1 MGARNLGGLLLVGC
15 MTLAAQ
21 PDARAVVLF
30 HEQFSHPD
38 GTVLKPPTPG
48 TLGVAPIPG
57 PGSTWSSA
65 GGSVTPIQV
74 FGGEA
79 IIFQT
84 DGAGNGQD
92 GLAPFTAQA
101 TTATTYARFDFR
113 LPSVGNTVNQK
124 VIDEGAGMVALRSD
138 AASGLRARTG
148 IVGPAAGGDFRLAIS
163 VDDFNLVGNGVVWA
177 DDLDFD
183 VTYRAV
189 IAYNAADA
197 SSKLWLNPQN
207 EASTSITDTSAAAA
221 LAIQNFYLR
230 QADDYTGK
238 QFIDNLV
245 VATTFAEALN
255 PASTGF
261 LEADFNESTVV
272 DDADFAQWKT
282 HFSEATGTMADADND
297 GDADGADFLKWQ
309 EQYGMSS
316 GGGAAGVPEPSGTLL
331 FGLCTAMV
339 NLSCRRA
346 KRRGSH

>member
-1 MGARNLGGLLLVGC
+1 MDAQRLGGLLLMG
-15 MTLAAQ
+15 LAVAAD
-21 PDARAVVLF
+21 PCEARGEVLF

-48 TLGVAPIPG
+48 TQGVAPIPG
-57 PGSTWSSA
+57 PGNTWSSA

-79 IIFQT
+79 VIFQT
-84 DGAGNGQD
+84 DGGGNGQD

-113 LPSVGNTVNQK
+113 LPSDGNTLNQS

-148 IVGPAAGGDFRLAIS
+148 IVGPAAGGDFRVGIS
-163 VDDFNLVGNGVVWA
+163 VDDFDLVGSGVVWA
-177 DDLDFD
+177 TDLDFD

-189 IAYNAADA
+189 IAYNAAEA
-197 SSKLWLNPQN
+197 TSTLWLNPQS
-207 EASTSITDTSAAAA
+207 EASTSITDDSAAAA

-255 PASTGF
+255 PPGGGF
-261 LEADFNESTVV
+261 LEADFDESSAV
-272 DDADFAQWKT
+272 DDADLARWT
-282 HFSEATGTMADADND
+282 LHFGQGTGAMADADGD

-316 GGGAAGVPEPSGTLL
+316 GGGAASVPEPEAALL
-331 FGLCTAMV
+331 FGLCVAAAS
-339 NLSCRRA
+339 LSRPSARR
-346 KRRGSH
+346 RSSH